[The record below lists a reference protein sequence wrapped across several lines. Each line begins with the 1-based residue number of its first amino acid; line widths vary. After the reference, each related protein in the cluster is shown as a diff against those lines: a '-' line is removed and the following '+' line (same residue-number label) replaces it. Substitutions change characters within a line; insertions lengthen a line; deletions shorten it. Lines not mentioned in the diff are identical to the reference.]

1 MKRKK
6 KIRQIVKI
14 EREVKHLNCTAAFQW
29 LEFEKTSVSYSKA
42 SCVKSIQ
49 HQRNVS
55 NIIVRILWER
65 FLQQII
71 W

>member
-6 KIRQIVKI
+6 NKANRKNR
-14 EREVKHLNCTAAFQW
+14 EREVKHLNCTTAFQW

-42 SCVKSIQ
+42 SCVKSVQ

-55 NIIVRILWER
+55 NIIVRIL
-65 FLQQII
+65 
-71 W
+71 